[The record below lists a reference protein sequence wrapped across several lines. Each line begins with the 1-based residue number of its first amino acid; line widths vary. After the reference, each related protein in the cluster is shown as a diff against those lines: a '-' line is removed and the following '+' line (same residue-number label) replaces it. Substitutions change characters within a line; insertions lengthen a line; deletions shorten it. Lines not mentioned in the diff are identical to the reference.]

1 MATAAGGG
9 SATMTREQLLHL
21 FARFSFL
28 TSLPGEE
35 GARSAPLLLPLYVSP
50 PSSSNPDHPP
60 SFLSSASGSLAEV
73 KARIADAVRDKQE
86 AVAVTTEIQE
96 EILRE
101 MGIDPSFGIGCLGKV
116 NIMYEDDMELMVK
129 FYQFVAKEEMA
140 IDEAELD
147 PREFTEKLHAQQ
159 KLQEQQLKML
169 IQMRKYKPES
179 QSVILETLHKQLEG
193 ANFDA
198 DASILTPER
207 IQDIVEN

>member
-1 MATAAGGG
+1 MAAAAAAA
-9 SATMTREQLLHL
+9 STTSMMTRPQLLHL
-21 FARFSFL
+21 FSRFSFL
-28 TSLPGEE
+28 TSLP
-35 GARSAPLLLPLYVSP
+35 
-50 PSSSNPDHPP
+50 
-60 SFLSSASGSLAEV
+60 EV

-116 NIMYEDDMELMVK
+116 NVMYEDDMELMVK

-147 PREFTEKLHAQQ
+147 PIEFAEKIHAQH

-169 IQMRKYKPES
+169 IQMRKYNPVS
-179 QSVILETLHKQLEG
+179 QSVILETLRKQLES
-193 ANFDA
+193 ANFDT
-198 DASILTPER
+198 DASILTPEQ
-207 IQDIVEN
+207 IQEIVEN

>member
-28 TSLPGEE
+28 TSLP
-35 GARSAPLLLPLYVSP
+35 
-50 PSSSNPDHPP
+50 
-60 SFLSSASGSLAEV
+60 EV

>member
-1 MATAAGGG
+1 MARSGVAAMAAAAAAA
-9 SATMTREQLLHL
+9 STTSMMTRPQLLHL
-21 FARFSFL
+21 FSRFSFL
-28 TSLPGEE
+28 TSLP
-35 GARSAPLLLPLYVSP
+35 
-50 PSSSNPDHPP
+50 
-60 SFLSSASGSLAEV
+60 EV

-116 NIMYEDDMELMVK
+116 NVMYEDDMELMVK

-147 PREFTEKLHAQQ
+147 PIEFAEKIHAQH

-169 IQMRKYKPES
+169 IQMRKYNPES
-179 QSVILETLHKQLEG
+179 QSVILETLRKQLES
-193 ANFDA
+193 ANFDT
-198 DASILTPER
+198 DASILTPEQ
-207 IQDIVEN
+207 IQEIVEN